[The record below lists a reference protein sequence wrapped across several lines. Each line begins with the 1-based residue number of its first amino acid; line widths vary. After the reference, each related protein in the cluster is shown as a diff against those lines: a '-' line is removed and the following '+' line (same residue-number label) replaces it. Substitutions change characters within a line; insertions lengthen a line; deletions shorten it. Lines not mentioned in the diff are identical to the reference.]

1 MISFISRLGL
11 IGTAAL
17 AIGAQNASAQTP
29 APPDQVR
36 IGYQKSSTL
45 TAILKTNG
53 DLEKALAPLGVK
65 VSWHEFTSGLPLL
78 EAINTGNVDF
88 GADVADTV
96 PLFAQ
101 AAGAKLAYIAEESAS
116 PSAQA
121 ILVAGDSP
129 IKSIADLKGK
139 KVAVTKGAGSHFLL
153 LAALA
158 KAGLSFKDI
167 TPAYLTPADG
177 RAAFIGGN
185 VDAWVA
191 WDPFLTSAA
200 RQSKARVLADGSNGL
215 ASYKRYYLSSA
226 AFADRRADV
235 LNVIF
240 RKLDETGRWV
250 KAKPQ
255 DAASVLAGLWGI
267 DATTVEEAN
276 SHRSYKVGAVTAP
289 GLSEQQRIAD
299 AFFAEGLL
307 PVKVNADDAKIW
319 TPKPE

>member
-1 MISFISRLGL
+1 MS
-11 IGTAAL
+11 IGIKSIIGILAAVTI
-17 AIGAQNASAQTP
+17 AAGTSAAAQTP
-29 APPDQVR
+29 ASDTVR

-45 TAILKTNG
+45 TAILKNNG
-53 DLEKALAPLGVK
+53 VLEKALVPLGVR

-78 EAINTGNVDF
+78 EAINTNNIDF

-101 AAGAKLAYIAEESAS
+101 AAGAKLAYIAEEAAS

-121 ILVAGDSP
+121 ILVGAESP
-129 IKSIADLKGK
+129 IRTLADLKGK

-158 KAGLSFKDI
+158 KSGLNFKDI
-167 TPAYLTPADG
+167 SPAYLTPADG

-191 WDPFLTSAA
+191 WDPFLTSAQ
-200 RQSKARVLADGSNGL
+200 RQSNARVLSDGSNGL

-226 AFADRRADV
+226 AFADRRSDV

-240 RKLDETGRWV
+240 AKLDETGQWV
-250 KAKPQ
+250 KAHPK
-255 DAASVLAGLWGI
+255 DAAALLAGLWGI
-267 DATTVEEAN
+267 DAATVEEAN
-276 SHRSYKVGAVTAP
+276 SHRSYKVGVVTAP

-299 AFFAEGLL
+299 AFFSEGLL
-307 PVKVNADDAKIW
+307 PVKVDAGNAKIW
-319 TPKPE
+319 TPKQN

>member
-1 MISFISRLGL
+1 MR
-11 IGTAAL
+11 IGIKSIVGILAAVTI
-17 AIGAQNASAQTP
+17 AAVTSVAAQTP
-29 APPDQVR
+29 SSDTIR

-53 DLEKALAPLGVK
+53 VLEKALAPLGVQ

-78 EAINTGNVDF
+78 EAINTNNIDF

-101 AAGAKLAYIAEESAS
+101 AAGAKLAYIAEEAAS

-121 ILVAGDSP
+121 ILVGAESP
-129 IKSIADLKGK
+129 IRTLADLKGK

-158 KAGLSFKDI
+158 KSGLNFKDI
-167 TPAYLTPADG
+167 SPAYLTPADG

-191 WDPFLTSAA
+191 WDPFLTSAQ
-200 RQSKARVLADGSNGL
+200 RQSNARVLSDGSNGL

-226 AFADRRADV
+226 AYADRRGDV
-235 LNVIF
+235 LTIIF
-240 RKLDETGRWV
+240 GKLDETGKWV
-250 KAKPQ
+250 KTHPK
-255 DAASVLAGLWGI
+255 DAATLLAGLWGI
-267 DATTVEEAN
+267 DAATVEEAN
-276 SHRSYKVGAVTAP
+276 SHRSYKVGVVTAP

-299 AFFAEGLL
+299 AFFSEGLL
-307 PVKVNADDAKIW
+307 PVKVDAGNAKIW
-319 TPKPE
+319 TPKRD

>member
-1 MISFISRLGL
+1 MS
-11 IGTAAL
+11 IGIKSIIGILAAVTI
-17 AIGAQNASAQTP
+17 AAGTSAVAQTP
-29 APPDQVR
+29 PSDTIR

-45 TAILKTNG
+45 TAVLKTNG
-53 DLEKALAPLGVK
+53 VLEKTLAPLGVH

-78 EAINTGNVDF
+78 EAINTNNIDF

-101 AAGAKLAYIAEESAS
+101 AAGAKLAYIAEEAAS

-121 ILVAGDSP
+121 ILVGAESP
-129 IKSIADLKGK
+129 IRTLADLKGK

-158 KAGLSFKDI
+158 KSGLNFRDI
-167 TPAYLTPADG
+167 SPAYLTPADG

-191 WDPFLTSAA
+191 WDPFLTSAQ
-200 RQSKARVLADGSNGL
+200 RQSNARVLSDGSNGL

-226 AFADRRADV
+226 TFADRRGDV
-235 LNVIF
+235 LNIIF
-240 RKLDETGRWV
+240 GKLDETGKWV
-250 KAKPQ
+250 KAHPK
-255 DAASVLAGLWGI
+255 DAAILLAGLWGI
-267 DATTVEEAN
+267 DAATVEEAN
-276 SHRSYKVGAVTAP
+276 SHRSYKVGVVTAP

-299 AFFAEGLL
+299 AFFSEGLL
-307 PVKVNADDAKIW
+307 PVKVDAGNAKIW
-319 TPKPE
+319 TPTQN

>member
-1 MISFISRLGL
+1 MINRAI
-11 IGTAAL
+11 ITIVAAVAVAL
-17 AIGAQNASAQTP
+17 ANAAIAQTP
-29 APPDQVR
+29 SDQIR

-53 DLEKALAPLGVK
+53 ELEKALAPLGVR

-78 EAINTGNVDF
+78 EAINTGNIDF

-101 AAGAKLAYIAEESAS
+101 AAGAKLAYVAEESAS

-121 ILVAGDSP
+121 ILVGAESP
-129 IKSIADLKGK
+129 IKTLADLKGRK
-139 KVAVTKGAGSHFLL
+139 IAVTKGAGSHFLL

-167 TPAYLTPADG
+167 SPAYLTPADG

-191 WDPFLTSAA
+191 WDPFLTSAQ
-200 RQSKARVLADGSNGL
+200 RQSKARILSDGSNGL

-226 AFADRRADV
+226 AYADRRGDV
-235 LNVIF
+235 LNAIF
-240 RKLDETGRWV
+240 GKLDETGKWV
-250 KAKPQ
+250 KAHPK
-255 DAASVLAGLWGI
+255 DAATLLAGLWGI
-267 DATTVEEAN
+267 DAPTVEEAN
-276 SHRSYKVGAVTAP
+276 SHRSYRVGVVTSA

-307 PVKVNADDAKIW
+307 PVKVNAGDAKIW
-319 TPKPE
+319 TPKRD